1 VTRGPAETL
10 GRSNHNDKE
19 IDMSQPRVLATD
31 LVIGESARWHDGR
44 LWLSNWGAQEIL
56 TFDLEGH
63 REVITRV
70 PTTIPFS
77 IDWLPD
83 GQLLVVA
90 GPEQRLLRREPDGSL
105 IDHADLTGLPGG
117 LNEIVVD
124 GRGTIWVNGGSDF
137 YPDEGVAPGFIAAI
151 SPDGVVRQVADGIA
165 FPNGMAVTE
174 DNSTLII
181 AESFAGKLT
190 AFEITDGGDLVGR
203 RTFAEVLA
211 DGICADAEGAVW
223 TPSWYEN
230 ESCCLR
236 VADGGQVLDR
246 IPLDQSGFACALG
259 GADGRTLFML
269 TADWHMDEDFMDNLH
284 RLTTGPRTG
293 QVLTTTV
300 SVPSAGWPNHR

>member
-1 VTRGPAETL
+1 
-10 GRSNHNDKE
+10 
-19 IDMSQPRVLATD
+19 MSQPRVLATD
-31 LVIGESARWHDGR
+31 LVIGEPLRWHDGR

-56 TFDLEGH
+56 TFDLEESSRGDH
-63 REVITRV
+63 AGAHHHLL
-70 PTTIPFS
+70 FS

-90 GPEQRLLRREPDGSL
+90 GPEKAAVAVEPDGSL

-137 YPDEGVAPGFIAAI
+137 YPDEGVVPGFIAAI

-181 AESFAGKLT
+181 TESFAGKLT
-190 AFEITDGGDLVGR
+190 AFEITDSGDLVER

-211 DGICADAEGAVW
+211 DGICMDAEGAVW

-230 ESCCLR
+230 GPCCLR
-236 VADGGQVLDR
+236 VADGGRVLDR

-259 GADGRTLFML
+259 GADGRTL
-269 TADWHMDEDFMDNLH
+269 
-284 RLTTGPRTG
+284 
-293 QVLTTTV
+293 
-300 SVPSAGWPNHR
+300 SC

>member
-1 VTRGPAETL
+1 
-10 GRSNHNDKE
+10 
-19 IDMSQPRVLATD
+19 M
-31 LVIGESARWHDGR
+31 
-44 LWLSNWGAQEIL
+44 
-56 TFDLEGH
+56 
-63 REVITRV
+63 
-70 PTTIPFS
+70 
-77 IDWLPD
+77 
-83 GQLLVVA
+83 
-90 GPEQRLLRREPDGSL
+90 

-211 DGICADAEGAVW
+211 DGICVDAEGAVW

-246 IPLDQSGFACALG
+246 IPLDQSGFACAPLG
-259 GADGRTLFML
+259 GADGRTFH
-269 TADWHMDEDFMDNLH
+269 ADRRLAHGRRLH
-284 RLTTGPRTG
+284 GQPAPARPPARVPVRYSPRL
-293 QVLTTTV
+293 